1 LALGVA
7 DRLLM
12 LEHSVYSLISPEGC
26 AAILWDDPTK
36 VPDAAATLKLTA
48 ADLHELGVID
58 EVIAEPMGG
67 AHRDPQLTAERIA
80 KTLSIHLNQLD
91 ELPIGMLLAQRD
103 EKYRKMGAVITPA
116 SPVA

>member
-1 LALGVA
+1 
-7 DRLLM
+7 
-12 LEHSVYSLISPEGC
+12 
-26 AAILWDDPTK
+26 
-36 VPDAAATLKLTA
+36 
-48 ADLHELGVID
+48 
-58 EVIAEPMGG
+58 MGG

-91 ELPIGMLLAQRD
+91 ELPIGRLLAQRD